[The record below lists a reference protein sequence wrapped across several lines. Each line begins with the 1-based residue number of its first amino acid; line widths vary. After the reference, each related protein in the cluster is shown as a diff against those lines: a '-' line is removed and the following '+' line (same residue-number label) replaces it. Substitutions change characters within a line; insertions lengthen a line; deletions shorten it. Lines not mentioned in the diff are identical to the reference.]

1 MQPNLSNSRSGLPY
15 RKIVKRY
22 FRRIK
27 RFYLSVSVYESV
39 SCDLFF
45 AFLTDGNK
53 SKCGT
58 LLRLTHPRQ
67 PTESP
72 IFTAVSPAKRQVLQG
87 KPFTLSSARPR
98 TSPHRHMPQATPPR
112 HAPTPPP
119 RTPHTATRPRHTHS
133 LSCSCAPLMH
143 ITSSPKSH
151 VIPPGPH
158 SSTARKPQNINDP
171 ISKHETLSREL
182 RAKLLRLRS
191 QGPADH
197 TPPSPYK
204 VARNSPRA
212 PFINSAKTAEYQR
225 SDFKT

>member
-27 RFYLSVSVYESV
+27 RFYLSVSVYESA
-39 SCDLFF
+39 SCDLFL

-72 IFTAVSPAKRQVLQG
+72 IFTAVSPSKRQVLQR

-98 TSPHRHMPQATPPR
+98 TSPHRHMPRATPR
-112 HAPTPPP
+112 ATLPPHRRAHP
-119 RTPHTATRPRHTHS
+119 TATRPRHTHS

-143 ITSSPKSH
+143 IASSPKSH
-151 VIPPGPH
+151 VIPPGAH
-158 SSTARKPQNINDP
+158 SSSAQKPQNINDP

-197 TPPSPYK
+197 TPPSPSQS
-204 VARNSPRA
+204 R
-212 PFINSAKTAEYQR
+212 T
-225 SDFKT
+225 

>member
-1 MQPNLSNSRSGLPY
+1 MQPNLSNSQSGLPY

-27 RFYLSVSVYESV
+27 RFYLSVSVYESA
-39 SCDLFF
+39 SCDLFL

-72 IFTAVSPAKRQVLQG
+72 IFTAMSPSKRQVLQR

-98 TSPHRHMPQATPPR
+98 TSPHRHMPRATPRAICPITRPR
-112 HAPTPPP
+112 HAPHHTPAPSPP
-119 RTPHTATRPRHTHS
+119 
-133 LSCSCAPLMH
+133 
-143 ITSSPKSH
+143 SPKSH

-158 SSTARKPQNINDP
+158 SSTVRKPQNINDP
-171 ISKHETLSREL
+171 ISKPETSSGEL

-191 QGPADH
+191 QGPTDH
-197 TPPSPYK
+197 TPPSPSQS
-204 VARNSPRA
+204 R
-212 PFINSAKTAEYQR
+212 T
-225 SDFKT
+225 